1 MVALLFT
8 TIAPVIKVIYKV
20 VETQGSH
27 PVFGKNS
34 RCSQKH
40 RVRKNKGKEDG
51 VKVENA
57 LISMVLQVSPV
68 FFWFFS
74 RIATSN

>member
-8 TIAPVIKVIYKV
+8 TIAPVIKVIHKV

-34 RCSQKH
+34 RRSQKH
-40 RVRKNKGKEDG
+40 WVRNNKGKKYGGE
-51 VKVENA
+51 
-57 LISMVLQVSPV
+57 
-68 FFWFFS
+68 
-74 RIATSN
+74 T